1 MTELVKVKTL
11 LKHPHR
17 IQSIE
22 QPRHQ
27 GNSGSIWS
35 IIWNGEVVKTN
46 PIGCTPDALS
56 LWAAACLDEKGID
69 RSTAMRF
76 GLTFYALCY
85 GCWPVL
91 PDVIFKLNTLVK
103 DNRVTD
109 TLKGTGVSLLSAV
122 MSLAPPE
129 S

>member
-1 MTELVKVKTL
+1 MTELIKVKTL
-11 LKHPHR
+11 LKHPQH
-17 IQSIE
+17 IHSIDK
-22 QPRHQ
+22 PRHQ

-56 LWAAACLDEKGID
+56 LWAAAHLDKKRID

-85 GCWPVL
+85 GCWDVL
-91 PDVIFKLNTLVK
+91 PDVIFKLNTLVL
-103 DNRVTD
+103 DDRVKGV
-109 TLKGTGVSLLSAV
+109 LKGTVTTLQKRV
-122 MSLAPPE
+122 MRLAPPD